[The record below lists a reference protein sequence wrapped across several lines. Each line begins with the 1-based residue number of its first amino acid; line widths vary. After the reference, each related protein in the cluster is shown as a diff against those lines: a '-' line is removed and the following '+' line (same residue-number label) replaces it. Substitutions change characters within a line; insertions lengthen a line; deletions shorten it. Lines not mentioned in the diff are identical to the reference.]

1 MILCILGGAL
11 NVIPKYFKRDLAKRH
26 LVAPKVRGIMLI
38 HILSGVATVHG
49 MGLVGILGGFSG
61 MQFTE
66 GLRMNLNLTVY
77 MCKDIPCPGF
87 LQDSGPLSY
96 PGQPP
101 SSRE

>member
-66 GLRMNLNLTVY
+66 GLQVNLNFSVY
-77 MCKDIPCPGF
+77 KCRHVP
-87 LQDSGPLSY
+87 
-96 PGQPP
+96 
-101 SSRE
+101 